1 MLSLFEEL
9 GCNAMVAS
17 LLDALGCNAVAPSL
31 LEVLDRNVV
40 NAVRPVR
47 PQRVDALVNHVEH
60 VPLRL
65 LVRLEV
71 ETKLVLH
78 LRVHGRALDHITG
91 K

>member
-1 MLSLFEEL
+1 MA
-9 GCNAMVAS
+9 NAAT
-17 LLDALGCNAVAPSL
+17 L
-31 LEVLDRNVV
+31 LEVLDRDVV

-78 LRVHGRALDHITG
+78 LSAMEHRIENGRVRDCDFADARDANIHTTNCEQQMC
-91 K
+91 